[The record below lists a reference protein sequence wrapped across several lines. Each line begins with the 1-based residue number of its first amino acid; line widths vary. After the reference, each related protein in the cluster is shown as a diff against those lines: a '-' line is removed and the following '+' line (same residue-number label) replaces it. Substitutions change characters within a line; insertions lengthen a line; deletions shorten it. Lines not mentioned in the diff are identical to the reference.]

1 MSKPYDKTGVVKL
14 LKQNNDFLGTDP
26 IGKLLWKLSVPAI
39 AAQIVNLLY
48 NLVDRIY
55 IGHMPES
62 GDLALTGVGVCMSVI
77 MIVSAFSAFVSSGG
91 APRASMA
98 MGRGDQDEA
107 EKILGNSFSL
117 QILISVVL
125 TAILLLFNRP
135 LLLAFGASENTI
147 GFATDYMNIY
157 ALGTI
162 FVQLT
167 LGMNAFITAQ
177 GFATTGMLSVL
188 IGAICNIILDP
199 IFIYG
204 FHMGVKGAAL
214 ATIISQA
221 ASTIW
226 ILRFLTGKK
235 TVLRIRRKNL
245 RLEARYFSPPSRW
258 ASPALSCRP
267 VRA

>member
-1 MSKPYDKTGVVKL
+1 MEQKNG
-14 LKQNNDFLGTDP
+14 FLGTEP
-26 IGKLLWKLSVPAI
+26 IGKLLWKLSLPAI

-55 IGHMPES
+55 IGHMPGS

-117 QILISVVL
+117 QILISVAL

-157 ALGTI
+157 RLYGTAAVAVRTK
-162 FVQLT
+162 FS
-167 LGMNAFITAQ
+167 APA
-177 GFATTGMLSVL
+177 
-188 IGAICNIILDP
+188 DP
-199 IFIYG
+199 IHYLYFILPCCSRNQRSG
-204 FHMGVKGAAL
+204 KWFP
-214 ATIISQA
+214 ISA
-221 ASTIW
+221 DGSDLY
-226 ILRFLTGKK
+226 LRH
-235 TVLRIRRKNL
+235 RCIRL
-245 RLEARYFSPPSRW
+245 FCGSSLWTA
-258 ASPALSCRP
+258 
-267 VRA
+267 